1 MRGPVRRKILIAVV
15 CFVVVV
21 AAGLLFLLRPAGG
34 ELLASGHDAPADAVE
49 ARLAVAWSRAPLLT
63 DSPWEGAQV
72 AGVVPLCQPLPRPGS
87 RTSVFAATRDEGGD
101 YLVVYD
107 RGGALVGAV
116 SWQPDL
122 PLGYDSVG
130 GMFNYDV
137 GAAEQLLRAD
147 LGGSP
152 DAIRY
157 VATGNGFWVVG
168 RAGERERGVFVNYQG
183 LWDCWPDVNRVYS
196 GAAVLRYLQH
206 IEDHHES
213 PGSCSDAT
221 RSWE

>member
-1 MRGPVRRKILIAVV
+1 MRGPVRRRILLAAVCLAAVV
-15 CFVVVV
+15 G
-21 AAGLLFLLRPAGG
+21 AGVLFLLRPADG
-34 ELLASGHDAPADAVE
+34 ELLASGHDAPTHAVE
-49 ARLAVAWSRAPLLT
+49 ARLAVAWSRVPLLS

-72 AGVVPLCQPLPRPGS
+72 AGVIPLYQPLPRPGS

-107 RGGALVGAV
+107 RGGALAGAV
-116 SWQPDL
+116 NWRPDL
-122 PLGYDSVG
+122 PLGFDSIG
-130 GMFNYDV
+130 GCFEYDV

-147 LGGSP
+147 LGRSP

-168 RAGERERGVFVNYQG
+168 RVRERERGIFVNYQG
-183 LWDCWPDVNRVYS
+183 LWNCWPDVNRVYS

-206 IEDHHES
+206 IEDHHDS
-213 PGSCSDAT
+213 PGSCSDET

>member
-1 MRGPVRRKILIAVV
+1 LVAVV
-15 CFVVVV
+15 G
-21 AAGLLFLLRPAGG
+21 AGLLFLLRPAGD

-63 DSPWEGAQV
+63 DSPWEGAVV
-72 AGVVPLCQPLPRPGS
+72 AGAIPLYQPLPRPGS
-87 RTSVFAATRDEGGD
+87 RASVFAATRDEGGD
-101 YLVVYD
+101 YLVAYQ
-107 RGGALVGAV
+107 RGGALAGAV
-116 SWQPDL
+116 NWRPDL
-122 PLGYDSVG
+122 PLGFDSFG
-130 GMFNYDV
+130 GCFEYDV

-147 LGGSP
+147 LGRAP

-168 RAGERERGVFVNYQG
+168 RAGERERGIFFNYQG
-183 LWDCWPDVNRVYS
+183 WWNCWPDVNRVYS

-206 IEDHHES
+206 IENHHDS
-213 PGSCSDAT
+213 PGNCSDPT